1 MSRVRLL
8 QLVDL
13 AVVLTL
19 AVTALIQVRHE
30 PALQGGRAVHMVLV
44 AAFTL
49 PLLLRRRYAVAVFVT
64 VVASAWLQFQLGG
77 GLGQPFFAVG
87 LALYSV
93 GAHASMPLSSV
104 GPAAVLVQI
113 ALVDVPRLRAGDPVD
128 EVVPAWFL
136 LLGVW
141 AFGRWMRRRASE
153 SAVLTERAHA
163 AEREQGEQAARAVA
177 DERARIARELHDLV
191 AHSMGVIVI
200 QAQGA
205 QRALDAAPEQA
216 RAALGS
222 IESTGRTGLEEMRR
236 LLGLLTEA
244 PDPEAGGST
253 HPQPTLAEVPD
264 LVSRVRD
271 AGLPVD
277 LRVEGDVRTL
287 SPGLELTGFRV
298 VQEAVTNAYKHAG
311 AVPVDVRLNYGRTS
325 LEIDVTDDGGHPADD
340 CTGRDRGGHGLVSMR
355 ERVRLYGGTL
365 ETGPRPGG
373 GFAVHARIPTEAG
386 PA

>member
-1 MSRVRLL
+1 MSRAWLL
-8 QLVDL
+8 HLIDLV
-13 AVVLTL
+13 VVLTL
-19 AVTALIQVRHE
+19 AATALTQVWTLPE
-30 PALQGGRAVHMVLV
+30 TELQGGRAVHSVL
-44 AAFTL
+44 ATAFTL
-49 PLLLRRRYAVAVFVT
+49 PLLLRRRYAAAVFAAI
-64 VVASAWLQFQLGG
+64 VASAWLQFELGG

-93 GAHASMPLSSV
+93 GAHASMPLASV

-113 ALVDVPRLRAGDPVD
+113 AMVDVPRLREGDPMD
-128 EVVPAWFL
+128 EVIPAWFI

-141 AFGRWMRRRASE
+141 GFGRWMRHRVAE
-153 SAVLTERAHA
+153 SAVLTERAEA
-163 AEREQGEQAARAVA
+163 AERDRSESAARAVA
-177 DERARIARELHDLV
+177 EERARIARELHDLV

-205 QRALDAAPEQA
+205 QRALDTAPQQA

-244 PDPEAGGST
+244 PGQQATRSI
-253 HPQPTLAEVPD
+253 HSQPTLAEVSD

-271 AGLPVD
+271 AGLLVD
-277 LRVEGDVRTL
+277 LQVEGDIRTL

-311 AVPVDVRLNYGRTS
+311 AVPAEVRLRYGPTS
-325 LEIDVTDDGGHPADD
+325 LEIEVTDDGGHPDGHR
-340 CTGRDRGGHGLVSMR
+340 TRGGHGLVGMR

-373 GFAVHARIPTEAG
+373 GFAVHARLPIEAG